1 MAPKSD
7 RSADRRWI
15 SETREAQQQA
25 MAKRAVRARA
35 DANRPIPH
43 AMEGFG
49 IQFRIFAGI
58 IVAVVV
64 AGLVIY
70 YWKGMGG

>member
-7 RSADRRWI
+7 RAADRRWI

-58 IVAVVV
+58 ILAVVA
-64 AGLVIY
+64 AGLILY
-70 YWKGMGG
+70 FRQKG